1 MINPNWLKTF
11 CTLVDIG
18 HFTKTAEWLFMT
30 QSGVSQ
36 HIKKLEQQLDTPLL
50 IRDGKSF
57 SLTSAGE
64 KLYQQGKYL
73 LNNLTELEA
82 SIKLDDPFSGT
93 VKIAS
98 PGSIGLKLYPYLLDI
113 QQQHTNLVID
123 YTFAPNCD
131 IEEKIAERKID
142 MGLLTKFSKIP
153 NIVCKKIA
161 VEPLVLVTSNKV
173 TSISWQKL
181 IDIGFIAHP
190 DAAHHAQLLLS
201 KNFSAFEHI
210 EQFQRKG
217 FSNQISLILEPVSR
231 GIGFTILPL
240 HAVNAFHKQLD
251 IRIHQLEH
259 SVGESL
265 YLCHNK
271 QSFET
276 KRNKYI
282 KSIIYEFIKE

>member
-1 MINPNWLKTF
+1 MINPSWLKTF

-18 HFTKTAEWLFMT
+18 HFTKTAEGLFMT

-73 LNNLTELEA
+73 LNSLTELEA
-82 SIKLDDPFSGT
+82 SIKLDEPFSGT
-93 VKIAS
+93 VKIVS
-98 PGSIGLKLYPYLLDI
+98 PGSIGLKLYPYLLNI
-113 QQQHTNLVID
+113 QQQHTSLVID
-123 YTFAPNCD
+123 YTFGPNRD
-131 IEEKIAERKID
+131 IEEKIAERKVD
-142 MGLLTKFSKIP
+142 MGLLTQLSKTP

-161 VEPLVLVTSNKV
+161 VEPLVLVTSNKI

-181 IDIGFIAHP
+181 LDLGFIVHP

-201 KNFSAFEHI
+201 KNFAAFEHI
-210 EQFQRKG
+210 EQFERKG

-265 YLCHNK
+265 YLCHNR

-276 KRNKYI
+276 KRNHYI
-282 KSIIYEFIKE
+282 KSIICEFIKE